1 MKLQQAYI
9 SETVAVGNWDIV
21 GYKGP
26 GANTKGSAE
35 GGAVSSNNNF
45 SYADLGTYTQNRAAL
60 SGSTIGFAAMNK
72 ANLNDC
78 TGSTAAVSSTN
89 QHWTITVTSGGSSA
103 GDATFT
109 ATTTCAELTPNFGM
123 IGK

>member
-9 SETVAVGNWDIV
+9 SEAVAVGNWQII

-26 GANTKGSAE
+26 GDNTKGGAT
-35 GGAVSSNNNF
+35 GGDKSSTTNF
-45 SYADLGTYTQNRAAL
+45 KYADLGTYTQNSAAL

>member
-1 MKLQQAYI
+1 MKLQDAFAA
-9 SETVAVGNWDIV
+9 ETGAIGNWDII

-26 GANTKGSAE
+26 GANTKGSE
-35 GGAVSSNNNF
+35 TGGAVSSNNNF
-45 SYADLGTYTQNRAAL
+45 SYADLGTYTQNSAAL
-60 SGSTIGFAAMNK
+60 SGSTVGFAAMNK

-89 QHWTITVTSGGSSA
+89 QRWTVTVTSGGSSA

-109 ATTTCAELTPNFGM
+109 ARTTCAELTPNFGM